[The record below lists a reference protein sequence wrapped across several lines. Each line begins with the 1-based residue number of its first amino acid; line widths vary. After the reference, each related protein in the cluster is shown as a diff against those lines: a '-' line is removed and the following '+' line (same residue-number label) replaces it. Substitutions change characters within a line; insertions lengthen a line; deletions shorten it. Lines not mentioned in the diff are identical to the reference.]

1 MAVKIQG
8 QHTVQAPRDVVWAAL
23 VNPEVLA
30 RTLPGLEELKETGE
44 NRFEGTI
51 QLKVGPVQGQFRG
64 TVTLADLRPPESY
77 HLHLKGEGAPGFVDG
92 QGALRLSADGG
103 ATTLHY
109 EIDAQVGGRI
119 AGVGQRL
126 LDSSARVLTRQALE
140 GLDRQ
145 VAALA
150 AAAPGPAP
158 AAAATA
164 PPEATEAA
172 AAAQAPPEAAAVA
185 AATPAV
191 SPAPTAAPSA
201 RPDLPPPPTQ
211 AEFAAR
217 FAKGLAGE
225 LVPRERRPLIL
236 LVTLVVLLG
245 LAALVVRTCGGS

>member
-8 QHTVQAPRDVVWAAL
+8 QHTVRAAREVVWRAI
-23 VNPEVLA
+23 VDPEVLA
-30 RTLPGLEELKETGE
+30 RTLPGLEELKATGD

-64 TVTLADLRPPESY
+64 TVLLADLAPPESY
-77 HLHLKGEGAPGFVDG
+77 RLHLKGEGAPGFVDG
-92 QGALRLSADGG
+92 QGALRLAADGG
-103 ATTLHY
+103 STTIHY
-109 EIDAQVGGRI
+109 EVDAQVGGRI

-150 AAAPGPAP
+150 AASPAP
-158 AAAATA
+158 QPTPATPAASPA
-164 PPEATEAA
+164 
-172 AAAQAPPEAAAVA
+172 PEAA
-185 AATPAV
+185 
-191 SPAPTAAPSA
+191 SPAASP
-201 RPDLPPPPTQ
+201 PPPPTQ

-225 LVPRERRPLIL
+225 LVPPERRPLIV
-236 LVTLVVLLG
+236 LVALIAILG
-245 LAALVVRTCGGS
+245 LVALAVRACGG